1 MSVKDMI
8 KKSVLESG
16 AFTNYDVP
24 GILTA
29 LAAALLLGALIYLVY
44 RKFYAGVVFSRT
56 FAVTLVGMTVL
67 TCMVTLAISSNIVI
81 SLGMVGALSIVRFR
95 TAIKDPMDLLY
106 LFWAITS
113 GITAGAGMY
122 ALTLLIRRAGEQIMA
137 HLYNEETISKEINT
151 KWAGKTVHFAK
162 ETDSTNEW
170 CKRMSKENAEHG
182 TLAVA
187 EFQSAGKGRLGRKWT
202 APEGSSV
209 MMSILLKPEFEAQY
223 ASMLTLV
230 MGLSVAQAVCE
241 LGVEVSIKWPNDV
254 VVSHKKICG
263 ILTEMGVQDGKIRE
277 VVIGVGLNVNLKEI
291 QDELKDKATSL
302 YLETGKTYDRNRLI
316 GLVMEKFEINYEKF
330 VQTCDLSMML
340 DDYNMLLANKSQPVR
355 VLDKI
360 SPYEGVALEIDKDGA
375 LLVRVQS
382 GEIRK
387 VCSGEV
393 SVRGLYSYI

>member
-1 MSVKDMI
+1 MI
-8 KKSVLESG
+8 D
-16 AFTNYDVP
+16 T
-24 GILTA
+24 
-29 LAAALLLGALIYLVY
+29 VY
-44 RKFYAGVVFSRT
+44 
-56 FAVTLVGMTVL
+56 
-67 TCMVTLAISSNIVI
+67 
-81 SLGMVGALSIVRFR
+81 
-95 TAIKDPMDLLY
+95 
-106 LFWAITS
+106 
-113 GITAGAGMY
+113 
-122 ALTLLIRRAGEQIMA
+122 
-137 HLYNEETISKEINT
+137 SKESISNEIHT

-187 EFQSAGKGRLGRKWT
+187 EFQSAGKGRLGRKWV

-209 MMSILLKPEFEAQY
+209 MMSILLRPEFTPQY

-230 MGLSVAQAVCE
+230 MGLSVAQAVRE

-263 ILTEMGVQDGKIRE
+263 ILTEMGLQDGKIRE
-277 VVIGVGLNVNLKEI
+277 VVIGLGINVNLGEI
-291 QDELKDKATSL
+291 QDDLKDKATSL
-302 YLETGKTYDRNRLI
+302 YLETGRTYDRNRLI
-316 GLVMEKFEINYEKF
+316 GLVREKFESKYEKC
-330 VQTCDLSMML
+330 VQTCDLSMRR

-355 VLDKI
+355 VLDKF

-393 SVRGLYSYI
+393 SVRGLYSYV

>member
-1 MSVKDMI
+1 
-8 KKSVLESG
+8 
-16 AFTNYDVP
+16 
-24 GILTA
+24 
-29 LAAALLLGALIYLVY
+29 
-44 RKFYAGVVFSRT
+44 
-56 FAVTLVGMTVL
+56 
-67 TCMVTLAISSNIVI
+67 
-81 SLGMVGALSIVRFR
+81 
-95 TAIKDPMDLLY
+95 
-106 LFWAITS
+106 
-113 GITAGAGMY
+113 
-122 ALTLLIRRAGEQIMA
+122 
-137 HLYNEETISKEINT
+137 
-151 KWAGKTVHFAK
+151 
-162 ETDSTNEW
+162 
-170 CKRMSKENAEHG
+170 MSKENAEHG

-209 MMSILLKPEFEAQY
+209 MMSILLRPEFEPQY

-355 VLDKI
+355 
-360 SPYEGVALEIDKDGA
+360 S
-375 LLVRVQS
+375 S
-382 GEIRK
+382 G
-387 VCSGEV
+387 
-393 SVRGLYSYI
+393 